1 MGLIFGQILLDLAFY
16 KQRLTLIPFSKIKG
30 RRITSQSHTP
40 VVIEL
45 HMQFQRWRD
54 ICAV

>member
-16 KQRLTLIPFSKIKG
+16 KQRLTLIPFSEIKG

-45 HMQFQRWRD
+45 HLQFQRWRD